1 VKIERRK
8 VVIVGAGNVGS
19 AVLFTLLSSTSIAE
33 IVIIDKNEKK
43 AYGEGLDGSHATA
56 FAYSP
61 NIQVRHGDYSDCSDA
76 GIVVMTAGPSADPS
90 KPVDRNELLKV
101 NMSVMKEV
109 MENVCRYTK
118 EAVIIIVSNPV
129 DALTYYA
136 MTHFDYPQNKIFGTG
151 TLLDTARF
159 RRILSYRYMVDTKN
173 VHGYILGEH
182 GTTAFATWSTVNIA
196 GIPID
201 LCEKT
206 FKTNTPLDKDAI
218 LEEVKKVGYEVL
230 MAKGHTNFG
239 IAKSVERIIQTI
251 LINELSILP
260 VTTRLTGQYSIHDVA
275 ISLPCVMTKDGIGSI
290 LEIPLSGT
298 EVLNLQKSAAFVK
311 AIYDKAIDDVD
322 KKS

>member
-1 VKIERRK
+1 MKIERRK
-8 VVIVGAGNVGS
+8 VVIIGAGNVGS

-33 IVIIDKNEKK
+33 IVIIDRNEKK
-43 AYGEGLDGSHATA
+43 AYGEALDGSHATA

-61 NIQVRHGDYSDCSDA
+61 NIQVRHGDYSDCKDA
-76 GIVVMTAGPSADPS
+76 GIIVMTAGPSADPN
-90 KPVDRNELLKV
+90 KPVDRNELLQI
-101 NMSVMKEV
+101 NMVVMQDV
-109 MENVCRYTK
+109 MENICKYTK
-118 EAVIIIVSNPV
+118 EAIIIIVSNPV

-136 MTHFDYPQNKIFGTG
+136 RTHFDYPQNKIFGTG

-159 RRILSYRYMVDTKN
+159 RRILSYRYNVDTKN

-206 FKTNTPLDKDAI
+206 FNTTTPLDKEGI
-218 LEEVKKVGYEVL
+218 LDEVKKVGYEVL
-230 MAKGHTNFG
+230 VSKGHTNFG

-260 VTTRLTGQYSIHDVA
+260 VTTVLTGQYSISDVA
-275 ISLPCVMTKDGIGSI
+275 VSLPCVMTKDGIGSV
-290 LEIPLSGT
+290 LEIPLSEV
-298 EVLNLQKSAAFVK
+298 EVLKLQESASFVK
-311 AIYDKAIDDVD
+311 RVYEAAIDL
-322 KKS
+322 KK